1 MNQTPGCWQEQD
13 MLPKAFT
20 TLLKKLLVS
29 PQSDLPAIKEK
40 FQQMY
45 QKPLAEAVR
54 SDTSGDFRKLLL
66 AILH

>member
-1 MNQTPGCWQEQD
+1 MEQD
-13 MLPKAFT
+13 I
-20 TLLKKLLVS
+20 LLKARPTVLKRLLVS

-45 QKPLAEAVR
+45 KKSLAEAVR

-66 AILH
+66 ALLH

>member
-1 MNQTPGCWQEQD
+1 M
-13 MLPKAFT
+13 
-20 TLLKKLLVS
+20 S

-45 QKPLAEAVR
+45 KESLAEAVR

-66 AILH
+66 ALLH